1 MKIYFAGS
9 IRGGTQ
15 DQDVY
20 RRLIEKL
27 RAYGQILTEH
37 VGNSKLTEQGERD
50 MPDSEIFQRD
60 VAWIHEADIVVAE
73 VTQPSMG
80 VGYEL
85 GLAESVGKPI
95 ICLFRETEN
104 RRLSAMIAGNSKLM
118 VYLYKD
124 VEEAVSYIGDFL
136 QSRYR

>member
-9 IRGGTQ
+9 IRGGSE
-15 DQDVY
+15 DREIY
-20 RRLIEKL
+20 HALIERL
-27 RAYGQILTEH
+27 QEFGEVLTEH
-37 VGNSKLTEQGERD
+37 VGNPDLTDQGEKD
-50 MPDSEIFQRD
+50 MSETEIFERD
-60 VAWIHEADIVVAE
+60 VAWIHDADIVVAE
-73 VTQPSMG
+73 VTQPSLG

-85 GLAESVGKPI
+85 GLAKSVGKPI

-118 VYLYKD
+118 VHLYQD

-136 QSRYR
+136 QSRDR